1 MDQSFKISR
10 NTTVTSKTIKNR
22 VINQACQILSRD
34 IKKVVT
40 GTGEANQIELV
51 LEAEVQSGEGFVLQY
66 CSQKLVKVI
75 SSTSRGL
82 MYGALAIS
90 RSVLNV
96 SDFWY
101 FMDQELSL
109 HSSID
114 WIDFSLSLPV
124 YKTRYRGWFINDE
137 LLLDSFED
145 RGSNRYVWERIYET
159 LLRLGGNL
167 IIPGTDRNSHA
178 HRQAAQEMGVIY
190 THHHAE
196 PLGAE
201 MFARVYPELKASYE
215 DYPELFQSLWQRS
228 ILEQRGT
235 SVVYN
240 LGFRGQGD
248 CPFWAEDPNRVW
260 TNQEKAAV
268 INQIVQL
275 QYDMVHEA
283 DPEAVCSIN
292 IYGELTEL
300 FNLGLLD
307 LPKDIIEIWADNGYG
322 KMVSRRQGNHDPR
335 EAVLTVPNT
344 ASRPRGIY
352 YHVAFHDLQASNFL
366 TPLPNSPGFVAN
378 ELMKVREARMDDLVL
393 VNTGNIKPQIIFLQE
408 VADFWRQDYQKK
420 ATKTIIK
427 THVQRYYSQEQEVLT
442 QLYQGYFDA
451 IIQYGEE
458 EDQRAGDEFAS
469 YLLRKVIKAWLN
481 HDLQMTQAIWLTGE
495 SQKVA
500 LNLTK
505 REQGIFFNDLFL
517 AIQIQYRSLKAL
529 VTVIEGYQSWS
540 QQDLLAAFLQV
551 FAAKEEMQTLC
562 HSLKNNPS
570 DKWLDFF
577 NNDGYTNLTLSTE
590 MLGTLL
596 NYLRIIGDGPDQD
609 RWEREYVM
617 EATDSRVMLLSN
629 TRKALPD
636 EILAKKI
643 RASYSQ
649 KK

>member
-1 MDQSFKISR
+1 M
-10 NTTVTSKTIKNR
+10 
-22 VINQACQILSRD
+22 
-34 IKKVVT
+34 
-40 GTGEANQIELV
+40 
-51 LEAEVQSGEGFVLQY
+51 
-66 CSQKLVKVI
+66 
-75 SSTSRGL
+75 
-82 MYGALAIS
+82 
-90 RSVLNV
+90 
-96 SDFWY
+96 
-101 FMDQELSL
+101 
-109 HSSID
+109 
-114 WIDFSLSLPV
+114 
-124 YKTRYRGWFINDE
+124 
-137 LLLDSFED
+137 
-145 RGSNRYVWERIYET
+145 
-159 LLRLGGNL
+159 
-167 IIPGTDRNSHA
+167 
-178 HRQAAQEMGVIY
+178 
-190 THHHAE
+190 
-196 PLGAE
+196 
-201 MFARVYPELKASYE
+201 
-215 DYPELFQSLWQRS
+215 
-228 ILEQRGT
+228 
-235 SVVYN
+235 
-240 LGFRGQGD
+240 
-248 CPFWAEDPNRVW
+248 
-260 TNQEKAAV
+260 
-268 INQIVQL
+268 
-275 QYDMVHEA
+275 
-283 DPEAVCSIN
+283 
-292 IYGELTEL
+292 
-300 FNLGLLD
+300 
-307 LPKDIIEIWADNGYG
+307 
-322 KMVSRRQGNHDPR
+322 
-335 EAVLTVPNT
+335 
-344 ASRPRGIY
+344 
-352 YHVAFHDLQASNFL
+352 
-366 TPLPNSPGFVAN
+366 
-378 ELMKVREARMDDLVL
+378 
-393 VNTGNIKPQIIFLQE
+393 
-408 VADFWRQDYQKK
+408 
-420 ATKTIIK
+420 
-427 THVQRYYSQEQEVLT
+427 LT

-481 HDLQMTQAIWLTGE
+481 HDLQMTQAIWLTGDVE
-495 SQKVA
+495 FDEQLQKIMLLGNGSLEKWRRLLDKSQKVA